1 MFRSLAIPTLVV
13 VPLLAACGTF
23 GSEPEG
29 ALRKETVY
37 AVTDGA
43 ELIKFNAG
51 QPRRILD
58 RKPLV
63 GLAAG
68 DSLVG
73 IDFRVAR
80 GVLYALSA
88 SGQLYTL
95 ATTTGR
101 LTPVGSAVLP
111 MPANVRHGF
120 DFNPVADR
128 IRVVADNGANLRLH
142 PDTGAVAATDA
153 TLAYAPRDVS
163 FGKAAHIAGAAYT
176 YNKTNDKLTTNYA
189 IDRALGTLVTQ
200 GSREGVEPVVSP
212 NSGQLFTVGA
222 LGTGAVDDVAFDIA
236 DIGNTALAALAQGG
250 RTRLHLIDLA
260 SGHATLLGS
269 IGDGRAVW
277 GLAIEP

>member
-1 MFRSLAIPTLVV
+1 MFRALAIPTIVVTALLV
-13 VPLLAACGTF
+13 ACGTMV
-23 GSEPEG
+23 GEPEG

-37 AVTDGA
+37 AVTDAA

-73 IDFRVAR
+73 IDYRVAR

-95 ATTTGR
+95 APASGR
-101 LTPVGSAVLP
+101 LTPIGAALP
-111 MPANVRHGF
+111 MAANVHHGF

-142 PDTGAVAATDA
+142 PDTGALAATDA
-153 TLAYAPRDVS
+153 PRSPTRRATRRSASQRRLPAPP
-163 FGKAAHIAGAAYT
+163 T
-176 YNKTNDKLTTNYA
+176 PTT
-189 IDRALGTLVTQ
+189 R
-200 GSREGVEPVVSP
+200 
-212 NSGQLFTVGA
+212 
-222 LGTGAVDDVAFDIA
+222 
-236 DIGNTALAALAQGG
+236 
-250 RTRLHLIDLA
+250 RTT
-260 SGHATLLGS
+260 S
-269 IGDGRAVW
+269 
-277 GLAIEP
+277 